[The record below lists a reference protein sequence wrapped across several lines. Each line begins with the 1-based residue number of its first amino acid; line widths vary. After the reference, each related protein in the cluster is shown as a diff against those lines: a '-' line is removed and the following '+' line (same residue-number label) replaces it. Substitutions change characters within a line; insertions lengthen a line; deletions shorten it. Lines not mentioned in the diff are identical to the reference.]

1 MNTDKILTMYF
12 LNGSGEQKS
21 ITLRNIKDD
30 LTSDDILPVM
40 ETLVEENIFAT
51 VSLKS
56 IVGAKIT
63 TTVTEEIFDDRV

>member
-1 MNTDKILTMYF
+1 MNEEKILTMYF

-30 LTSDDILPVM
+30 LTSSDVLPVM
-40 ETLVEENIFAT
+40 ETLLEENIFST
-51 VSLKS
+51 VNLKS